1 MKNKTLKIIII
12 LNVILF
18 LSSPIISSISSIKI
32 SKNDS
37 TELIENISETNH
49 IDPKIVSAIQMVT
62 ESLLKE
68 YMSVLTVEIGPR
80 VTGTY
85 GCEEAAKYIF
95 KQFENMDLETRYH
108 NWQGLNYRKPPKYYK
123 SQNIEG
129 TLKGIDKSNDE
140 ILVFNAHY
148 DTIKDSPGAIDDGS
162 GTVAVMAAAYVLS
175 QFDFNRTIKFVAFSG
190 EEVGIIGSRTYVRD
204 LYKKDTNILVEFNAD
219 MIGFSDESEEVPSVY
234 ISPSED
240 AKWILNEIKK
250 VNNNYGIGFNIKS
263 WGTISSDGDRSGSDF
278 YDFLLHGYE
287 SIAFWQSGRYDY
299 YHSPE
304 DTIDKVNFSYLAN
317 MTKLIVASIAHMAD
331 IDVYYPQ
338 ITIGAP
344 KRGRY
349 YFEDRTLFVFK
360 YERIR
365 VINDVLICT
374 KVKPGNASI
383 EKVEFYY
390 DGKLMFSDTD
400 MPYQWRLNKLSIRKH
415 TVEVIL
421 YDTLGRTASDKVTFR
436 YINLNR
442 NR

>member
-12 LNVILF
+12 LNIIFL
-18 LSSPIISSISSIKI
+18 LSSPIISSISCISI
-32 SKNDS
+32 SKNNSQD
-37 TELIENISETNH
+37 LIESKSVKNN
-49 IDPKIVSAIQMVT
+49 IDPKIVSAIQMVN
-62 ESLLKE
+62 ESLLKK
-68 YMSVLTVEIGPR
+68 YLTVLTVEIGPR

-95 KQFENMDLETRYH
+95 KQFENMNLETRYH
-108 NWQGLNYRKPPKYYK
+108 NWKGLNFRRPLKNFK
-123 SQNIEG
+123 SQNIEA
-129 TLKGIDKSNDE
+129 TLEGIDKANDE

-148 DTIKDSPGAIDDGS
+148 DTVKDSPGAIDDGS

-190 EEVGIIGSRTYVRD
+190 EEVGLIGSRNYVRD
-204 LYKKDTNILVEFNAD
+204 LYKQDTNILVEFNAD
-219 MIGFSDESEEVPSVY
+219 MIGYSDESEKVPSIY

-240 AKWILNEIKK
+240 AMWILNEIKE
-250 VNNNYGIGFNIKS
+250 VNIDYGIGFNIKS
-263 WGTISSDGDRSGSDF
+263 WGTISPDRGRGGSDF

-287 SIAFWQSGRYDY
+287 SIAFWESGRYDY
-299 YHSPE
+299 WHKPE
-304 DTIDKVNFSYLAN
+304 DTIEKVNFSYLAN

-344 KRGRY
+344 KRGRFY
-349 YFEDRTLFVFK
+349 YEDRTLFNFK
-360 YERIR
+360 YERIK
-365 VINDVLICT
+365 VIDDLLICA

-390 DGKLMFSDTD
+390 DGKLVFSDTE
-400 MPYQWRLNKLSIRKH
+400 MPYQWRLNKFSIRKH

-421 YDTLGRTASDKVTFR
+421 YDTQGRTASDKVTFR